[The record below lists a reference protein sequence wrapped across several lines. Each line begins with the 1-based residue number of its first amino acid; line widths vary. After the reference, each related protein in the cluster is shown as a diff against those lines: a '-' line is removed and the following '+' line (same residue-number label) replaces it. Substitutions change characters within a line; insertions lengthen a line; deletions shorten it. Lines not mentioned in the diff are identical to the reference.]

1 MRKFRVNEEDGALL
15 RAMRHQYLYDGKYKN
30 TLIEWT
36 LSEEWTAPRYKRWDL
51 NVRADYTGNATT
63 VKEKVRGATYT
74 VLVGEFEVKE
84 MKNVQDS
91 ERVRDD
97 S

>member
-15 RAMRHQYLYDGKYKN
+15 RAMRFNYVYKGYDN
-30 TLIEWT
+30 SIIAWT
-36 LSEEWTAPRYKRWDL
+36 VSEEWTAPRYKRWDL

-74 VLVGEFEVKE
+74 VLVGEFQVKE
-84 MKNVQDS
+84 LKNVQNP
-91 ERVRDD
+91 EWLRDD